1 MKRPLLILFTLLCV
15 YSTSHAQSISLPPSG
30 DNQKSS
36 VTQWMGLASV
46 TITYNSPNVT
56 GPQGEDRKG
65 HIWGEVVHY
74 GFIDQGFGTSK
85 AAPWRAGANENTTI
99 TFSHDVKVSGKDLK
113 AGTYGLFLDVEKEG
127 PWYWIFSSASTNW
140 GSYFYDPKEDVLRIE
155 TQPTDAAYTEY
166 LTFGFDDR
174 ELNSATAFLQWEHKR
189 VPFKIEV
196 PNGIQLYV
204 DKIRSELHGE
214 RIGFTYQPWVEA
226 IQFCVQH
233 NVNLDEALTW
243 ADVAI
248 SEQFIGRENFATLQA
263 KAQVLQALK
272 RETEADD
279 YMQRAIKHPTATVQ
293 DIHAFG
299 RSLINAGK
307 TQKALEVFKYNR
319 QQHPDDKFT
328 TYVGLAR
335 GYTGVGDKKNAI
347 KNWEIAIKNLP
358 ENQKQFL
365 PQYEAELKKLSGQ
378 AN

>member
-1 MKRPLLILFTLLCV
+1 MKRLLSLMLICV
-15 YSTSHAQSISLPPSG
+15 CLTTHLQAQSISLPPSG

-56 GPQGEDRKG
+56 GPRGEDRKG

-99 TFSHDVKVSGKDLK
+99 TFSHDVTIGGKELK

-127 PWYWIFSSASTNW
+127 SWYWIFSSASTNW
-140 GSYFYDPKEDVLRIE
+140 GSYFYDPKQDVLRVA
-155 TQPTDAAYTEY
+155 TQPVDAAYTEY

-174 ELNSATAFLQWEHKR
+174 ELNSTTAFLQWDNKR
-189 VPFKIEV
+189 IPFKIEV

-214 RIGFTYQPWVEA
+214 RTGFTYQPWVEG
-226 IQFCVQH
+226 ILFCVQY
-233 NVNLDEALTW
+233 NLNLEEALTW

-248 SEQFIGRENFATLQA
+248 TEPFIGRENFATLQA
-263 KAQVLQALK
+263 KALVLQALK
-272 RETEADD
+272 RQAEADE

-293 DIHAFG
+293 DVHAFG
-299 RSLINAGK
+299 RSLLAAGK
-307 TQKALEVFKYNR
+307 TDKAIEIFKYNR
-319 QQHPDDKFT
+319 QAHPEDKFT

-335 GYTGVGDKKNAI
+335 GYTAIGDKKNAI
-347 KNWEIAIKNLP
+347 KNWEIAIRNIP
-358 ENQKQFL
+358 DEQKAYL
-365 PQYEAELKKLSGQ
+365 SLYEAELKKLKG
-378 AN
+378 